1 MALVNCT
8 IDQRSVL
15 IAKDQ
20 ANVASITLEIKP
32 VAGHV
37 VAASDF
43 TNNTPAN
50 ANINSITL
58 SDSGTPYDVNN
69 EVNVVV
75 DFVNTVSFSDDTVLT
90 IDIDGAATR
99 IDLIPITI
107 TGEFTGN
114 SLTNATS
121 TTSNVRVDDENLDG
135 NYVVIDNP
143 FETHVF
149 ATITVAASSNN
160 FFETEP
166 KIQVTNASYTG
177 VDLEDQYS
185 FTHVD
190 TFDSNGFHTQRV
202 YTCSIIMPQVARTDD
217 NISINASAVAIP
229 SQGTSIRG
237 YQMNT
242 NDVNNLRFNRVL
254 TVIGDPD
261 SEFKVQIKRKVSGTI
276 DSTNG
281 YYRWDGEFDT
291 IATRF
296 NNTNTNTSF
305 ASLDSSGNQVAH
317 KIGPSGVVRIV
328 TIVPAEIASNVSYE
342 FDIIPETGTTIAANA
357 LGATDTGGNSDPDII
372 RFTISRIASVVFEV
386 DAESEAVTMTNFT
399 ATPTYSNY
407 LNQVLSQPP
416 SGLSNDVNSKGDTST
431 SGTSTAEYNFSI
443 VIENTS
449 HEFYLQD
456 DSGNSVLSKEL
467 SSGGMGN
474 AGLLI
479 TSGAATGL
487 NHTSPFEMREG
498 TVTATIGDYTPT
510 VNTVDFTKAIIFG
523 GGAVVDND
531 SGTKKIVPYDLAT
544 TASTAASNISINP
557 GTGATMPNTGG
568 NTPEDTAKEID
579 LTEFERIALTGS
591 GAFRV
596 SNEDFNV
603 VGKSSHFVIAYYT
616 RPNRFLRTF
625 RKTDE
630 VPVLKIAVIRVTRGL
645 KFAFDDKDAL
655 IVMPGIGN
663 GYVSNTLGT
672 LPSSALDRKK
682 VTLTGEKFYIEN
694 WGNANSKYTFQLDN
708 IFSAIQ
714 SAGTSAPA
722 AAVTLNPSIAFVVK
736 EYTNS
741 PAVTLNSTQYTV
753 TSYPTSAQAAA
764 GNNLQFQIK
773 DITIGS
779 SEGMTTTYNSTPTA
793 QVGVYVM
800 STASEFQTTGSTYA
814 VTQLGALSSLPSS
827 SATLTIGTAVSP
839 MVITVSNYATL
850 PAGTNDLAMLVT
862 ILLNNTTA
870 PVTSGSGS
878 SGSGTGSGPGSGDG
892 PGGDGFY
899 IADQ

>member
-121 TTSNVRVDDENLDG
+121 TASNVRFDDEDLDG

-149 ATITVAASSNN
+149 ATITVTASSNN

-217 NISINASAVAIP
+217 NISINASAVGIP

-328 TIVPAEIASNVSYE
+328 TIVPAETVSNVSYE

-357 LGATDTGGNSDPDII
+357 LGATDTGGSSEPDII

-386 DAESEAVTMTNFT
+386 DAESEAVT
-399 ATPTYSNY
+399 
-407 LNQVLSQPP
+407 
-416 SGLSNDVNSKGDTST
+416 
-431 SGTSTAEYNFSI
+431 
-443 VIENTS
+443 IENDS

-523 GGAVVDND
+523 GGAVVNND
-531 SGTKKIVPYDLAT
+531 SGTKKIVPYAT
-544 TASTAASNISINP
+544 ATAASTAAGSISINP
-557 GTGATMPNTGG
+557 GTGATMPDDGSG
-568 NTPEDTAKEID
+568 NDTAKEID

-630 VPVLKIAVIRVTRGL
+630 VPVLKIAVIKVTRGL
-645 KFAFDDKDAL
+645 KFSFDDKDAL

-663 GYVSNTLGT
+663 GYVSNTLNA

-714 SAGTSAPA
+714 SAGSNPPA
-722 AAVTLNPSIAFVVK
+722 ASVTLNPSIVFEVK

-741 PAVTLNSTQYTV
+741 IAVLLNSNKYTV
-753 TSYPTSAQAAA
+753 TSFPTSAQAAA

-773 DITIGS
+773 DITIAS

-793 QVGVYVM
+793 SASVM
-800 STASEFQTTGSTYA
+800 PFTTASEFQTSSSTYT

-839 MVITVSNYATL
+839 MVITVSNYDTL
-850 PAGTNDLAMLVT
+850 PAGTNNLAMKVT

-870 PVTSGSGS
+870 PVSSGSGS
-878 SGSGTGSGPGSGDG
+878 SGSSGSGSSSGGGPGSGDG
-892 PGGDGFY
+892 FY
-899 IADQ
+899 INNYE

>member
-121 TTSNVRVDDENLDG
+121 TASNVRFDDEDLDG

-149 ATITVAASSNN
+149 ATITVTASSNN

-202 YTCSIIMPQVARTDD
+202 YTCSIIMPQVSRTDD
-217 NISINASAVAIP
+217 NISINASAVGIP

-328 TIVPAEIASNVSYE
+328 TIVPAETVSNVSYE

-357 LGATDTGGNSDPDII
+357 LGATDTGGSSEPDII
-372 RFTISRIASVVFEV
+372 RFTISRIANVVFEV

-416 SGLSNDVNSKGDTST
+416 SGLSNDANSKGDTST

-443 VIENTS
+443 VIENDS

-523 GGAVVDND
+523 GGAVVNND
-531 SGTKKIVPYDLAT
+531 SGTKKIVPYAT
-544 TASTAASNISINP
+544 ATAASTAAGSISINP
-557 GTGATMPNTGG
+557 GTGATMPDDGSG
-568 NTPEDTAKEID
+568 NDTAKEID

-630 VPVLKIAVIRVTRGL
+630 VPVLKIAVIKVTRGL
-645 KFAFDDKDAL
+645 KFSFDDKDAL

-663 GYVSNTLGT
+663 GYVSNTLNA

-714 SAGTSAPA
+714 SAGSNPPA
-722 AAVTLNPSIAFVVK
+722 ASVTLNPSIVFEVK

-741 PAVTLNSTQYTV
+741 IAVLLNSNKYTV
-753 TSYPTSAQAAA
+753 TSFPTSAQAAA

-773 DITIGS
+773 DITIAS

-793 QVGVYVM
+793 SASVM
-800 STASEFQTTGSTYA
+800 PFTTASEFQTSSSTYT

-839 MVITVSNYATL
+839 MVITVSNYDTL
-850 PAGTNDLAMLVT
+850 PAGTNNLAMKVT

-870 PVTSGSGS
+870 PVSSGSGS
-878 SGSGTGSGPGSGDG
+878 SGSSGSGSSSGGGPGSGDG
-892 PGGDGFY
+892 FY
-899 IADQ
+899 INNYE

>member
-20 ANVASITLEIKP
+20 ANVGSVTLEIKP
-32 VAGHV
+32 VVGHV

-99 IDLIPITI
+99 VDLIPISVGGDFNHTL
-107 TGEFTGN
+107 TSANVTQGSG
-114 SLTNATS
+114 SLAT
-121 TTSNVRVDDENLDG
+121 RDDLEGDNQYSVL
-135 NYVVIDNP
+135 DNP

-149 ATITVAASSNN
+149 ATLTVTPTFSTR

-166 KIQVTNASYTG
+166 TIRVTNSSYTG
-177 VDLEDQYS
+177 VDLSDQYI
-185 FTHVD
+185 FKHVD
-190 TFDSNGFHTQRV
+190 TFNSDGFHIART
-202 YTCSIIMPQVARTDD
+202 YTCSIIMPQVTRADD
-217 NISINASAVAIP
+217 VIKITATSVAIP
-229 SQGTSIRG
+229 TKSTSIRG

-305 ASLDSSGNQVAH
+305 ASLDSNGNQVAH
-317 KIGPSGVVRIV
+317 KISSSGVVRIV
-328 TIVPAEIASNVSYE
+328 TIIPAETASNVSYE

-372 RFTISRIASVVFEV
+372 RFTISRIASVIFEV

-416 SGLSNDVNSKGDTST
+416 SGLSSDANSKGDTST

-487 NHTSPFEMREG
+487 NHTAPFEMREG

-510 VNTVDFTKAIIFG
+510 VNNVDFTKAIIFG
-523 GGAVVDND
+523 GGAVVNND
-531 SGTKKIVPYDLAT
+531 SGTKKIVPYAT
-544 TASTAASNISINP
+544 ATAASTAASSISINP
-557 GTGATMPNTGG
+557 GTGATMPDDGSG
-568 NTPEDTAKEID
+568 NDTAKEID

-603 VGKSSHFVIAYYT
+603 VGRSSHFVIAYYT
-616 RPNRFLRTF
+616 KPNRLLRTF
-625 RKTDE
+625 RKIDE
-630 VPVLKIAVIRVTRGL
+630 VPVLKIAVIRVRRGL
-645 KFAFDDKDAL
+645 KFAFDNKDAL
-655 IVMPGIGN
+655 VVMPGIGN
-663 GYVSNTLGT
+663 GYVSNALNT

-714 SAGTSAPA
+714 SAGTSAPGST
-722 AAVTLNPSIAFVVK
+722 VTLNPSIAFAVK

-741 PAVTLNSTQYTV
+741 PSTLLNSNKYTV

-764 GNNLQFQIK
+764 GNLLQFQIK
-773 DITIGS
+773 DITIDS
-779 SEGMTTTYNSTPTA
+779 SNGMTTTYNSTPTA
-793 QVGVYVM
+793 SAAVYVF
-800 STASEFQTTGSTYA
+800 STASEFQTSGTTYT

-827 SATLTIGTAVSP
+827 SSTLTIGTSGSP
-839 MVITVSNYATL
+839 MVVSVDNYSTL
-850 PAGTNDLAMLVT
+850 PAGTNNLAMLVT

-870 PVTSGSGS
+870 PVTGGSGS
-878 SGSGTGSGPGSGDG
+878 SGGGSGSGPGSGG
-892 PGGDGFY
+892 SGSGGFY
-899 IADQ
+899 IQE